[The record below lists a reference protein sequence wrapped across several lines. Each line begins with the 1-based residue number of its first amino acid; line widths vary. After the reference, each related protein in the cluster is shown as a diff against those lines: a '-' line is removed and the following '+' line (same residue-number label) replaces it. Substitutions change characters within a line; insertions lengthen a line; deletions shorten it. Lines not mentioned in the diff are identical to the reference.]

1 MKALE
6 RLAVF
11 TVALGLVGTAGVMGT
26 QGWHWVEGR
35 SPTFTLNGI
44 ITTLGLLGLYFHWL
58 DRSLRLYS
66 GRGDIDAVATHGWRR
81 RSIRRLH
88 CWSSLVAAWGAT
100 WIGWTLALDETTLV
114 FGGFVT
120 LMAFALPM
128 FWLERRAQL
137 AGDRAQ
143 AASSVAT

>member
-6 RLAVF
+6 RLAVL
-11 TVALGLVGTAGVMGT
+11 TVALGLVGTAVVMGT
-26 QGWHWVEGR
+26 QSWHWVEGR
-35 SPTFTLNGI
+35 SPAFTPNGV

-66 GRGDIDAVATHGWRR
+66 GRGDLDAAATSGWRR

-100 WIGWTLALDETTLV
+100 WIGWTLAFHETTLV
-114 FGGFVT
+114 FGASVT
-120 LMAFALPM
+120 LIAFALPM
-128 FWLERRAQL
+128 FWLERRVQRV
-137 AGDRAQ
+137 GDRAQ